1 MSSSDFDPNSNQYE
15 TFNQNPQQFQWEPA
29 FQNNQE
35 QPQQFQPFNNETFSP
50 PPPPPPPPPAPPA
63 PPNPHYPGPN
73 EKSPKSYTAIVV
85 GLLVAIAVL
94 IALITFLFLK
104 LSERD
109 TNETVLVDLPPVAQ
123 ETEPEI
129 TETKQ
134 PATDVPTVEPTQ
146 TPEPTKEDDSL
157 RKAQEATQLAL
168 DRANMTATAEAI
180 KLKAK
185 SDYTEAEKS
194 LSNSAG
200 YWAQYKGQQW
210 SKYNSGNP
218 YFNTR
223 VTTSKPKHFMLMV
236 NFSNPPALSKDEVW
250 EVGVV
255 FRHVNN
261 ENFLI
266 LSISSEGGWRLEN
279 CKDRDY
285 DCTLINSGDL
295 RVNKEP
301 SESNILKLM
310 VFGNIG
316 HFYYSGQYFS
326 DLDLSSRTNEGAVF
340 VFTKFNDGTV
350 RDGYSIH
357 YKNLSL
363 KVVN

>member
-1 MSSSDFDPNSNQYE
+1 MSSSDYNPNSNQQE
-15 TFNQNPQQFQWEPA
+15 TFDQNPQEFQWEPA
-29 FQNNQE
+29 FQNNQD
-35 QPQQFQPFNNETFSP
+35 QPQQFQPFNYEPFS
-50 PPPPPPPPPAPPA
+50 PPAPPIPP
-63 PPNPHYPGPN
+63 PPNPHYPGSKK
-73 EKSPKSYTAIVV
+73 KSPKSYTTIVIGLVVTIAI
-85 GLLVAIAVL
+85 L

-109 TNETVLVDLPPVAQ
+109 SNESVLADLPTSVQ

-134 PATDVPTVEPTQ
+134 PATAVVIVEPTK
-146 TPEPTKEDDSL
+146 TPTPNEHEDSE

-168 DRANMTATAEAI
+168 ERANMTATAEAI
-180 KLKAK
+180 KLKAQR
-185 SDYTEAEKS
+185 DYTEAEKS

-210 SKYNSGNP
+210 SKYNSNNP

-223 VTTSKPKHFMLMV
+223 VTTSKPKHFMLLV

-250 EVGVV
+250 DVGVI
-255 FRHVNN
+255 FRYVNN

-279 CKDRDY
+279 CKDKDY

-295 RVNKEP
+295 RVNKAP
-301 SESNILKLM
+301 SENNILKLM
-310 VFGNIG
+310 VFGNVG
-316 HFYYSGQYFS
+316 HFYYSGQYFT